1 MRVRM
6 ACQSATLTRTSS
18 RVARTAATSA
28 SADSAV
34 WRSIS
39 IQTTDSRIGPG
50 SDCRRPSAERATDS
64 TGCTMA

>member
-18 RVARTAATSA
+18 RVARTAATRA

-50 SDCRRPSAERATDS
+50 SDFKRPSAARSTEM